1 MLSELEKMKEY
12 KRLIFEPNIEE
23 ELKICKCETKCKKGS
38 CKKKFNPYI
47 FFQKKENDQILK
59 DFMEKK
65 GSKIKEFLEKL

>member
-12 KRLIFEPNIEE
+12 KFLIFEPNIEE
-23 ELKICKCETKCKKGS
+23 ELKICKCKTKCKKD

-47 FFQKKENDQILK
+47 FFQDKENYQILK

-65 GSKIKEFLEKL
+65 GSKIKEFFKRL

>member
-23 ELKICKCETKCKKGS
+23 ELKICKCETKRKKGS

-47 FFQKKENDQILK
+47 FFKENYQILK

-65 GSKIKEFLEKL
+65 GLSIKEFLEKL